1 MTTATV
7 RPVDGARA
15 RSLLVIDDE
24 PQIRRAVK
32 QALHDLADTVVE
44 AGTGREGMDL
54 AAASP
59 PDLIVLDLGLHDMPG
74 ADVCREVHRRDPV
87 GIDRLYRHERFSA
100 RQCAYR

>member
-32 QALHDLADTVVE
+32 QALHDLADTVV
-44 AGTGREGMDL
+44 
-54 AAASP
+54 
-59 PDLIVLDLGLHDMPG
+59 
-74 ADVCREVHRRDPV
+74 
-87 GIDRLYRHERFSA
+87 
-100 RQCAYR
+100 